1 MIHADVGI
9 DRFADGGEEG
19 GVGWEGAGEFDSF
32 LGGGVDGGLDDGFF
46 LGAEHAVL
54 AGVGVESED
63 GEFGGAAMKAG
74 HRFGGEFDDFEDA
87 FGGEGGGDL
96 GKGAVGGDE
105 AAGEF
110 GGGEHHGVTLG
121 SGAFDEDL
129 GVAGVGDA
137 GEGEGFLVEG
147 AGDDAVEVAGEGG
160 IDGVGEVVVGGF
172 SGVFADLGGDEVS
185 DGAEVEEVAAEGEA
199 GGEGDVVEDFV
210 AAEDG
215 EVGVEVGGVFG
226 EEAQTEFRADPG
238 GVSHG
243 DG

>member
-1 MIHADVGI
+1 M
-9 DRFADGGEEG
+9 
-19 GVGWEGAGEFDSF
+19 
-32 LGGGVDGGLDDGFF
+32 
-46 LGAEHAVL
+46 
-54 AGVGVESED
+54 
-63 GEFGGAAMKAG
+63 
-74 HRFGGEFDDFEDA
+74 
-87 FGGEGGGDL
+87 
-96 GKGAVGGDE
+96 
-105 AAGEF
+105 
-110 GGGEHHGVTLG
+110 
-121 SGAFDEDL
+121 
-129 GVAGVGDA
+129 
-137 GEGEGFLVEG
+137 EG

-160 IDGVGEVVVGGF
+160 IDGVGEVVVGGL

-215 EVGVEVGGVFG
+215 EVGVEVGGAFG